1 MRAAPKVEAI
11 ARKEDGLPD
20 FWSLGPTAAA
30 VGLRA
35 LGFSPHEAERLVT
48 LKLRYLRG
56 EFPKLTID
64 EKRLRFV
71 RWLSSKSAPP
81 SSRRR

>member
-1 MRAAPKVEAI
+1 
-11 ARKEDGLPD
+11 LPD
-20 FWSLGPTAAA
+20 FWSFGPTAAA

-56 EFPKLTID
+56 EFPKPTLNG
-64 EKRLRFV
+64 KRLHFV
-71 RWLSSKSAPP
+71 RWLVDHGRLTDAMPDP
-81 SSRRR
+81 IGDPEAQLRAA